1 MSTGPEI
8 SARPGPQI
16 FFSGPARPGINLIQN
31 WYCDLKK
38 LLYLLEM
45 CRKRVFCFRPEA
57 GNEILFFPAPAGA
70 GAGIRGRKSNT

>member
-16 FFSGPARPGINLIQN
+16 FFSGGPARPGINLIQN

-38 LLYLLEM
+38 IT
-45 CRKRVFCFRPEA
+45 VFMNFEFITKIC
-57 GNEILFFPAPAGA
+57 
-70 GAGIRGRKSNT
+70 T